1 MNNIEQ
7 YQILV
12 EWNATQVN
20 YAKDKSIPEIFEERV
35 EQTPEAI
42 AAILP
47 CLEQKSDEQVTYREL
62 DRRANLLA
70 DRLQKMGV
78 GVGTLVAM
86 CMERSLETIVAMLG
100 ILKAGGVYVP
110 LDPGY
115 PQERLVWMLEDSNAP
130 VLLTQSRLV
139 DRLPVGRTQVINM
152 DVNWGADVELD
163 ALSPKVNLDSRNL
176 AYVNYTSG
184 STGRPKGVVIPHCG
198 VMRLVLGSNYTP
210 LDRHQRILQLA
221 PISFDAATFEIWGAL
236 LNGGCCVL
244 FPDNGIPDPKELG
257 TVIKNYGV
265 TTLWLTASLF
275 NTIVTEAPEALR
287 GVKEILT
294 GGEALSVTHIRKALE
309 LLPETQLINGY
320 GPTES
325 TTFTCCYRLPRQLD
339 PNLKS
344 IPIGKPIANTTVY
357 ILDEELKPVSIGVAG
372 ELYIGGDGLA
382 REYLNRLDLTEEK
395 FIVNPF
401 ASEVG
406 ARLYKTGDLVKY
418 LEDGNIEFIGRKD
431 DLVKIRGYRIE
442 LGEIETALSQ
452 HDAVRDAVVI
462 MREDKPGDKRLVAY
476 VTPQSEREISVSELK
491 DYLKKQLP
499 EYSIPDA
506 ILVLDKIPLTPN
518 GKADRRSLPIPPT
531 YRTELEASFIAPSTP
546 TEKKLAEIWSGVL
559 GLEKVGIEDNFFDL
573 GGTSLLGMQLVA
585 RIQKQFGDNFQAV
598 KLYQYPTIRTLAQ
611 YFSQTE
617 SSDRAYQNMQS
628 RAERQKAA
636 QINRQR
642 PVRK

>member
-1 MNNIEQ
+1 MNNSEQ
-7 YQILV
+7 HQILI
-12 EWNATQVN
+12 EWNATEVD
-20 YAKDKSIPEIFEERV
+20 YAKNKSISQIFEEQV
-35 EQTPEAI
+35 EQNPKAV

-47 CLEQKSDEQVTYREL
+47 CLGHKSDKQLTYREL
-62 DRRANLLA
+62 NRRANLLA

-86 CMERSLETIVAMLG
+86 CVERSLETIVAMLG

-115 PQERLVWMLEDSNAP
+115 PQERLVWMLEDTNAP
-130 VLLTQSRLV
+130 VLLTQSHLI
-139 DRLPVGRTQVINM
+139 DRLPVERTQLIYM
-152 DVNWGADVELD
+152 DANWGTDVELD
-163 ALSPKVNLDSRNL
+163 ALCPKINLDSSNL
-176 AYVNYTSG
+176 AYINYTSG

-244 FPDNGIPDPKELG
+244 FPDNGIPDPKNLG
-257 TVIKNYGV
+257 MAIKNYGI

-275 NTIVTEAPEALR
+275 NTIVTEAPEALT

-294 GGEALSVTHIRKALE
+294 GGEALSVTHIRRALE
-309 LLPETQLINGY
+309 LLPETQLVNGY

-325 TTFTCCYRLPRQLD
+325 TTFTCCYRIPRKLD

-344 IPIGKPIANTTVY
+344 IPIGKPIANTKVY
-357 ILDEELKPVSIGVAG
+357 ILDEELKPVSIGVPG

-382 REYLNRLDLTEEK
+382 REYLNRRDLTEEK
-395 FIVNPF
+395 FIANPF
-401 ASEVG
+401 SSEVE
-406 ARLYKTGDLVKY
+406 ARLYKTGDLVRY
-418 LEDGNIEFIGRKD
+418 LADGNIEFIGRKD
-431 DLVKIRGYRIE
+431 NLVKIRGYRIE

-452 HDAVRDAVVI
+452 HDSVRDAVTIV
-462 MREDKPGDKRLVAY
+462 REDNPGDKRLVAY
-476 VTPQSEREISVSELK
+476 VTPKEEKEIAVGELK
-491 DYLKKQLP
+491 DYLKKRLP
-499 EYSIPDA
+499 EYAIPAA

-518 GKADRRSLPIPPT
+518 GKADRRSLPIPAR
-531 YRTELEASFIAPSTP
+531 YITELEAGFIAPSTP
-546 TEKKLAEIWSGVL
+546 TEKKLADIWSGVL
-559 GLEKVGIEDNFFDL
+559 GLERVGIEDNFFDL

-585 RIQKQFGDNFQAV
+585 RIQKQFGNSFQAV

-617 SSDRAYQNMQS
+617 SSDRSYQNMQS

-636 QINRQR
+636 QTNRQR
-642 PVRK
+642 SVRR